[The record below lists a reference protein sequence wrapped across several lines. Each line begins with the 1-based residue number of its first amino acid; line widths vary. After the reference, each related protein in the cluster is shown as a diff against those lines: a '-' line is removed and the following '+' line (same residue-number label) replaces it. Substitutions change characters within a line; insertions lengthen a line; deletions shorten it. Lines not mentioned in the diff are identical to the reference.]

1 MINISLKS
9 VITIKGEAY
18 IMSLKRKILFS
29 MIGSALIASLICGIV
44 SIFVSSQSTREA
56 ANEQLNSVCKIHQM
70 EVDGKLA
77 QIENSVDMLAEN
89 TIAQIEDF
97 ERFKTD
103 AAYVEQCTEK
113 IKEFARIA
121 GENTEGVMTY
131 YVRYNPDFTPA
142 TSGLFASKQDGNTSF
157 GYIEPTD
164 FSGYDKDDLEHVGWY
179 YIPVNNGGPTWMEPY
194 QNENIGVYMISYVV
208 PLFID
213 GETAGIVGMDID
225 FTTIQEEVN
234 GISLYTHGYA
244 FLASGS
250 NEILAHPSEDYG
262 KNITECS
269 QELADFMSSQAETE
283 DGQTADY
290 TYKNEKKVAAVSA
303 LRNKMKLVV
312 TVPGSEF
319 RSTSEHLFNMIVVAF
334 FFALLFSVCSGLY
347 SSSTIAKPV
356 KNLTEIIVD
365 TANLDFKPNP
375 KSEKLVKLKDETGDM
390 ARAVRQMRKKFRE
403 MVALMEKAGSDMG
416 GNVTNLH
423 QNMSEISDI
432 CENNSATTQEL
443 AAAMEEAAS
452 AVETVSESTRTVENN
467 MEHIGTLSSGGAEK
481 SAEVKKRADNLKQT
495 TVTAAKR
502 TQEIFGQVKEKTS
515 DAIKQA
521 QAVEQINELTHNIRD
536 ISSQI
541 NLLSLNASIE
551 AARAGDAGHG
561 FAVVASEIGTLAGQ
575 TQETVQ
581 SIQTIIPEVNGAVDN
596 MKECLDNMMEF
607 LEHKVL
613 ADYNEFMQVGDT
625 YAQDAFAYE
634 QGMTQINDAVMAMV
648 DAINNISASINGIN
662 DMVKESAGGVQ
673 DIAEKTSIVV
683 QKVDSTSTFVNVS
696 KESAENLN
704 QIVGEFHL
712 G

>member
-1 MINISLKS
+1 MTGMALKLLLLS
-9 VITIKGEAY
+9 KEKC

-29 MIGSALIASLICGIV
+29 MIGSALIASLICGMV
-44 SIFVSSQSTREA
+44 SIFVSGRSTKEMAR
-56 ANEQLNSVCKIHQM
+56 EQLNSICEIHQV
-70 EVDGKLA
+70 ELDNRLV
-77 QIENSVDMLAEN
+77 QIENSVNMLADS

-113 IKEFARIA
+113 IREFARIA
-121 GENTEGVMTY
+121 GENTEGAMTY
-131 YVRYNPDFTPA
+131 YIRYNPDFTPA
-142 TSGLFASKQDGNTSF
+142 TSGLFASKADEGAGF
-157 GYIEPTD
+157 EYIEPTD

-225 FTTIQEEVN
+225 FTNIQEEVN
-234 GISLYTHGYA
+234 GISLYTSGYA
-244 FLASGS
+244 FLANAS
-250 NEILAHPSEDYG
+250 NEILSHPSEDYG
-262 KNITECS
+262 KNITEYS
-269 QELADFMSSQAETE
+269 QELADFMSGHAEKA

-290 TYKNEKKVAAVSA
+290 TYKNKEKVAAVSV
-303 LRNKMKLVV
+303 LRNGMRLVV
-312 TVPGSEF
+312 TAPDSEF
-319 RSTSEHLFNMIVVAF
+319 NSTSGHLFKMIVVAF
-334 FFALLFSVCSGLY
+334 LFALLFSICSGLY
-347 SSSTIAKPV
+347 SSSTIARPI

-365 TANLDFKPNP
+365 TASLDFKPNP

-416 GNVTNLH
+416 SNVTSLH

-452 AVETVSESTRTVENN
+452 AVETVSDSASTVENN
-467 MEHIGTLSSGGAEK
+467 MEHIGTLSSEGAEK

-515 DAIKQA
+515 EAISQA
-521 QAVEQINELTHNIRD
+521 KAVEQINELTHNIRD

-581 SIQTIIPEVNGAVDN
+581 SIQTIIPEVNGAVES

-613 ADYNEFMQVGDT
+613 ADYNEFMHVGDN
-625 YAQDAFAYE
+625 YANDAFSYE

-648 DAINNISASINGIN
+648 DAINNISVSINGIN

-673 DIAEKTSIVV
+673 DIAEKTSAVV
-683 QKVDSTSTFVNVS
+683 QKVDSTSTFVDVS